1 MAART
6 TRREARERIIK
17 SFMDSLDR
25 IIPPDEQV
33 AVAGSD
39 VFGLGAAGGCDAE
52 GGDATLLQERAA
64 LDGSAAV
71 EAGAVG
77 KCPRCGSDRIY
88 LDHGGQESQ
97 KEVISPHG
105 PVVIAKQQLSLPSLW
120 PVFSLRI
127 VNGVCRRGA
136 VDAQAA
142 CRLGREAATQQGFA
156 PAARAL
162 SEDWGTEEPLHDE
175 QVRRWPRRWA
185 VGGG

>member
-6 TRREARERIIK
+6 TRLEARGRIIK

-33 AVAGSD
+33 PLRGRTFLDWERQADAMRKAVMP
-39 VFGLGAAGGCDAE
+39 
-52 GGDATLLQERAA
+52 TLLQERAA

-88 LDHGGQESQ
+88 LDHDGEESQ

-105 PVVIAKQQLSLPSLW
+105 PVVIAKQQCRCRACGRSFSPSG
-120 PVFSLRI
+120 S
-127 VNGVCRRGA
+127 
-136 VDAQAA
+136 
-142 CRLGREAATQQGFA
+142 
-156 PAARAL
+156 
-162 SEDWGTEEPLHDE
+162 
-175 QVRRWPRRWA
+175 
-185 VGGG
+185 